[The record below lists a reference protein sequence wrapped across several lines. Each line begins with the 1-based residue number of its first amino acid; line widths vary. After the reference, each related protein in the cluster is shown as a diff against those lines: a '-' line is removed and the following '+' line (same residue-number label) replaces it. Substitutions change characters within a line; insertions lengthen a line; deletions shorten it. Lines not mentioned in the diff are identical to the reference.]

1 MKYIQPTRDLLFTKS
16 FHLKLKSNVE
26 KNYLEFIDDIRE
38 DLTKGFST
46 DIIDPQFLDQLNDIV
61 HDVSFDHYSPLK
73 FYWMNLVDN
82 LIYLIQL
89 HEEILDADEFNENN
103 EELSETE
110 EELFALWN
118 ETELA
123 QIFLD
128 TLAEGLP
135 VLEASDQ
142 LLPLIENQ
150 IISFYVLHI
159 NQFQQE
165 FDDAI
170 IYQAVH
176 ELGDFSKRLY
186 IGDNHHMVD
195 IHLHSETFPSLPL
208 KSFLP
213 HKNEIVFE
221 IKEDD
226 QKFKIRENT
235 NFLQIDDVKLYVI
248 PSCDEGIKKH
258 GKFIENIEL
267 ALKRIKLAAP
277 HIFETFKSFTN
288 TIVPINENGIVSYSM
303 QSLPGYSSINM
314 FNRDEIDLMDDL
326 IHENGHHYLNT
337 YLNHLD
343 LIDEDDSKI
352 YFSPWRKALRPIR
365 GIYHATFTFY
375 WAFELFFWLNQA
387 VEDKK
392 IKFTQAQVIKIQI
405 RFLEEYYMLNYCM
418 PDLKHAFKNKKITK
432 TGNDLIL
439 DIFKRISSYSAAV
452 TSIETGLKNTS
463 KSQYDHIQSLKAD
476 LKKARELNKIIE

>member
-1 MKYIQPTRDLLFTKS
+1 MKYSLPTRDLLFNKS

-38 DLTKGFST
+38 DLKKGFST
-46 DIIDPQFLDQLNDIV
+46 DVIDPQFLDQLNDIV
-61 HDVSFDHYSPLK
+61 HDVAFDNYSPLK

-89 HEEILDADEFNENN
+89 HEEILNADSFNENS
-103 EELSETE
+103 EEMSETE
-110 EELFALWN
+110 EELFSLWN

-176 ELGDFSKRLY
+176 ELGDFSSRLY
-186 IGDNHHMVD
+186 IGDNHKIVD

-213 HKNEIVFE
+213 HKDLIVFE

-226 QKFKIRENT
+226 QKFKVSENL
-235 NFLQIDDVKLYVI
+235 NFLQLEELKLYLI
-248 PSCDEGIKKH
+248 PSCEDGIKNQN
-258 GKFIENIEL
+258 KFKERIEL
-267 ALKRIKLAAP
+267 ALKRIKSGAP
-277 HIFETFKSFTN
+277 HLFETFKSFTN
-288 TIVPINENGIVSYSM
+288 TIVPVNENGIVSYSM

-314 FNRDEIDLMDDL
+314 FNRDDIDLMDDL

-337 YLNHLD
+337 YLNHVD
-343 LIDEDDSKI
+343 LINEDDEKI
-352 YFSPWRKALRPIR
+352 YYSPWRKALRPIR
-365 GIYHATFTFY
+365 GIYHATFTFF
-375 WAFELFFWLNQA
+375 WALELFFWLNKA
-387 VEDKK
+387 NKEKK
-392 IKFTQAQVIKIQI
+392 IKLNQKEVIKIQT
-405 RFLEEYYMLNYCM
+405 RFLEEYYMLNFCAS
-418 PDLKHAFKNKKITK
+418 DLKHAFRNKKVTK
-432 TGNDLIL
+432 NGNDLIL
-439 DIFKRISSYSAAV
+439 DIYKRISGL
-452 TSIETGLKNTS
+452 TIEVENIESELVKTS
-463 KSQYDHIQSLKAD
+463 KEHYEIIQSLKDD
-476 LKKARELNKIIE
+476 LKKARNLHRIIE